1 MKKLTISLAL
11 LAAVLAG
18 SVAAQ
23 QSQSPLEELKRR
35 IEEAA
40 RGKKA
45 SGLTDDKII
54 AGLKEALR
62 VGTGNAVALTGKPDG
77 FFKNAAIKILLPEK
91 LRSAGKTLRMVG
103 MGSQVDA
110 LEVGMNRAA
119 EQAAPKAKQIFLNAL
134 TRMTFSDARQI
145 FTGGDTAATDYFK
158 RTSSDELT
166 TAFAPIVHRAMEN
179 VGVVRQYNKLTS
191 NPMFA
196 AVANDKS
203 FNLDDYVVG
212 KTMDGLFYM
221 VGEEE
226 KKIRKDPAAQIT
238 PILREVFGKMAG
250 NQQTQP

>member
-1 MKKLTISLAL
+1 LKNFLILLAL
-11 LAAVLAG
+11 FAAFT
-18 SVAAQ
+18 SINAQ
-23 QSQSPLEELKRR
+23 QSQSPLDELKRR

-40 RGKKA
+40 RGNKTP
-45 SGLTDDKII
+45 GLTDDKIV

-77 FFKNAAIKILLPEK
+77 FLKNSAIKILLPEK
-91 LRSAGKTLRMVG
+91 LRTAGKTLRMVG

-119 EQAAPKAKQIFLNAL
+119 EQATPKAKQIFLNAL
-134 TRMTFSDARQI
+134 SRMTFSDARQI
-145 FTGGDTAATDYFK
+145 LTGGDDTAATDYFK
-158 RTSSDELT
+158 RTSSVELT

-179 VGVVRQYNKLTS
+179 VGVVRQYNQLMK
-191 NPMFA
+191 NPMLT

-203 FNLDDYVVG
+203 LNLDDYVVG

-238 PILREVFGKMAG
+238 PILREVFGRVSGGTSQK
-250 NQQTQP
+250 